1 MGART
6 GGRWKGVDEVELEIE
21 RAGPGGDCV
30 SRVPDGR
37 VVFVRGA
44 LPGERVRVAITDD
57 NKRFLRADTVAVL
70 KASPDRVTP
79 PCPLAVPGRCGG
91 CDWQHVKLG
100 KARTIKGEALRE
112 PLPRL
117 RGF

>member
-1 MGART
+1 MT
-6 GGRWKGVDEVELEIE
+6 GKAGSGHVQGWAEIELEIE

-30 SRVPDGR
+30 ARVPDGR

-79 PCPLAVPGRCGG
+79 PCPHAWPGR
-91 CDWQHVKLG
+91 
-100 KARTIKGEALRE
+100 
-112 PLPRL
+112 
-117 RGF
+117 